1 MSQTSNVETGKDQKK
16 WLDGQTSE
24 HLNFLHSL
32 GFLVDE
38 LQIGTEL
45 IKCNNIKTTPTLKPT
60 GRYCYR
66 TFLNELRSG
75 GHGLTTVAVMSGEVL
90 THRTAPQSNTFFG
103 LSPLPAMRSLE
114 QSNDRQEQTV
124 KELKRVGYLWGQA
137 RAPVKSL
144 YLERKGLLP
153 CEGVR
158 FSVTKKHGSSLVI
171 PIRDKDRT
179 LRGLQFIGDDGS
191 RRIIGRYK
199 GYGFRIGST
208 APDAIIAVCEGFATG
223 LCLHRLLGMQ
233 VVCAFSACNISAV
246 AQVLRDTRPSVGI
259 LVCGDNDRHLP
270 RNEGLLSAERA
281 ARQVGGMLAIPNFGD
296 LPASKS
302 ATDWLDLVRERG
314 EDEARD
320 QLINGCKIAKG
331 VA

>member
-1 MSQTSNVETGKDQKK
+1 MSQASNEEMEKYQKK
-16 WLDGQTSE
+16 GLEGQIPE
-24 HLNFLHSL
+24 HLDFLRGL
-32 GFLVDE
+32 GFLVDDLE
-38 LQIGTEL
+38 IGKYV
-45 IKCNNIKTTPTLKPT
+45 KCAGDGSLTPS
-60 GRYCYR
+60 GSYCYR
-66 TFLNELRSG
+66 TIRNELRSG
-75 GHGLTTVAVMSGEVL
+75 DYGLVTTVRRHGEGFK
-90 THRTAPQSNTFFG
+90 HRTTPKQSIFFG
-103 LSPLPAMRSLE
+103 ISPLSATAIPAHE
-114 QSNDRQEQTV
+114 TEKQEQTPE
-124 KELKRVGYLWGQA
+124 ELRQIKKRWEMA
-137 RAPVKSL
+137 TAPVKSL
-144 YLERKGLLP
+144 YLERKGLAP

-158 FSVTKKHGSSLVI
+158 FSVTEKHGSSLVI
-171 PIRDKDRT
+171 PIRDRDRN
-179 LRGLQFIGDDGS
+179 LRGIEYINNDGNKCKV
-191 RRIIGRYK
+191 GRYR
-199 GYGFRIGST
+199 GYGFRIGS
-208 APDAIIAVCEGFATG
+208 PVSGGIIAVCEGYATG

-233 VVCAFSACNISAV
+233 VVCAFSACNMAAV

-296 LPASKS
+296 IPASKL